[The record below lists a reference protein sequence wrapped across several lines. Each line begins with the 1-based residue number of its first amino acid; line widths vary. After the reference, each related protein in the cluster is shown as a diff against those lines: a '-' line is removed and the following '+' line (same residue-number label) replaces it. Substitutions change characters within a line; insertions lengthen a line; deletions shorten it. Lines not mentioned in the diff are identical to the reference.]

1 MLNITRKVTNIFH
14 RQGEYL
20 HLNYRL
26 MQYLLTEKKPKEI
39 PVIAQNLR
47 PRMENYTSATSQKVH
62 FLSDSQ
68 DCKH

>member
-26 MQYLLTEKKPKEI
+26 MQYLLTEKTQRNTGNCAKSK
-39 PVIAQNLR
+39 
-47 PRMENYTSATSQKVH
+47 TSNGKLHVGHESKGS
-62 FLSDSQ
+62 FFE
-68 DCKH
+68 